1 MTSAYKEVTKASFTS
16 VRNITLIDELCK
28 TYRLSNLDVARIS
41 EGLTSSRGGILNAEN
56 WMYATLRAPDFLNRM
71 VLFVAKCMKDGCWD
85 AFDLVDNKLVYNWR
99 KDKRYSIYADES
111 KKGTKEYE
119 EQRIAYY
126 NAVRQYNMEHP
137 ENTIDFSDD
146 LPAAYSND

>member
-1 MTSAYKEVTKASFTS
+1 
-16 VRNITLIDELCK
+16 
-28 TYRLSNLDVARIS
+28 
-41 EGLTSSRGGILNAEN
+41 
-56 WMYATLRAPDFLNRM
+56 MYATLRAPDFLNRM

-85 AFDLVDNKLVYNWR
+85 AFDLVDNKLVYNWK
-99 KDKRYSIYADES
+99 KDKRYSIYADSS

-146 LPAAYSND
+146 LPTAYSND